1 MYNSKNNRYGQA
13 YSDAKFATLLSVFE
27 LIFVCSVVWWS
38 VGDSNPGPPA
48 CKAGALAN

>member
-1 MYNSKNNRYGQA
+1 MLIQPNQFYEKQKNH
-13 YSDAKFATLLSVFE
+13 LLGD
-27 LIFVCSVVWWS
+27 LQNLKWWS